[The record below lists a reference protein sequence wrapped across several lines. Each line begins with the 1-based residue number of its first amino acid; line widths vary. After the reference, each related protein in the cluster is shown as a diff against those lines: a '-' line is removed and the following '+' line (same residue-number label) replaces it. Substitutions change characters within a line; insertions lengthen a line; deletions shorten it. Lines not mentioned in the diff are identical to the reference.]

1 MMHWNPPP
9 RANGVV
15 IVPHHY
21 AETMNRTAALN
32 PSPRTLD
39 VTSVVHFDRLVSA
52 GAGSMNGWHAQ
63 SLDLRGHARTLKAL
77 DPQGA
82 IFLGCT
88 FDDGVEESLR
98 RRGALIF
105 PKLQGVPFDP
115 YRGHLYTA
123 AELYEDISSTEY
135 ESTLDAQVYQWSIL
149 PGQRASLD
157 ATLAAALHDHAI
169 GDALDEL
176 LDHGALAGT
185 KLVGVMGGHAAQRGT
200 TEFAEAARLGRLLAQ
215 AGFAVATGGGPG
227 AMEAANMGAY
237 LSALP
242 DADATAAVEQLAAV
256 PGFRPSVT
264 AWARQAAAVVERH
277 PEGTAT
283 LGIPTWFYGHEPPN
297 LFATH
302 IAKYFANAVREAILL
317 ELCNG
322 GIVFLPGAAGTVQ
335 EIFQDACENYYG
347 APQTITPMVLV
358 GRDHWERMFPAWP
371 MLQSLA
377 AGKPMEDRIFLVDTV
392 EEALAVVSGAGP
404 G

>member
-1 MMHWNPPP
+1 
-9 RANGVV
+9 
-15 IVPHHY
+15 
-21 AETMNRTAALN
+21 MNRSGALN

-39 VTSVVHFDRLVSA
+39 VESVAHFSHLVST
-52 GAGSMNGWHAQ
+52 GTGSMHGWHAQ
-63 SLDLRGHARTLKAL
+63 SLDLRGHSRELKAL
-77 DPQGA
+77 DPEGA

-98 RRGALIF
+98 KRGALIF
-105 PKLQGVPFDP
+105 PQLHNVPFNP
-115 YRGHLYTA
+115 YRSGLYTA
-123 AELYEDISSTEY
+123 DELYADIPTAEY
-135 ESTLDAQVYQWSIL
+135 ESTLDARVYQWSIL
-149 PGQRASLD
+149 PGRRGSLD

-176 LDHGALAGT
+176 LEHGALSGT
-185 KLVGVMGGHAAQRGT
+185 KVVGVMGGHAAQRGSK
-200 TEFAEAARLGRLLAQ
+200 EFADAAHLGRLLAQ
-215 AGFAVATGGGPG
+215 DGYTVATGGGPG
-227 AMEAANMGAY
+227 AMEAANLGAY
-237 LSALP
+237 LSGLP
-242 DADATAAVEQLAAV
+242 DADSTAALEALAAV

-264 AWARQAAAVVERH
+264 DWARQAAAVVGRY
-277 PEGTAT
+277 PDGSPT

-347 APQTITPMVLV
+347 APETITPMVLV
-358 GRDHWERMFPAWP
+358 GREHWERTFPAWP

-377 AGKPMEDRIFLVDTV
+377 AGKPMAEKIFLVDTV
-392 EEALAVVSGAGP
+392 EEALAVVAG
-404 G
+404 

>member
-1 MMHWNPPP
+1 
-9 RANGVV
+9 
-15 IVPHHY
+15 
-21 AETMNRTAALN
+21 MNRTAALN

-39 VTSVVHFDRLVSA
+39 VESMVHFDRLVRA
-52 GAGSMNGWHAQ
+52 GAVSMHGWHAQ
-63 SLDLRGHARTLKAL
+63 SLDLRGYSRQLKAM

-88 FDDGVEESLR
+88 FDTGVEDSLR

-105 PKLQGVPFDP
+105 PKLQGIPFDP
-115 YRGHLYTA
+115 YRGSLYTP
-123 AELYEDISSTEY
+123 AELYPDIPETEY
-135 ESTLDAQVYQWSIL
+135 EATTDAQVYQWSIL
-149 PGQRASLD
+149 PGQRQSLD

-169 GDALDEL
+169 GDALDEA
-176 LDHGALAGT
+176 LDQGAFAGSRI
-185 KLVGVMGGHAAQRGT
+185 VGVMGGHAAQRGSK
-200 TEFAEAARLGRLLAQ
+200 EFADAARLGSLLAR

-237 LSALP
+237 FSARP
-242 DADATAAVEQLAAV
+242 DAELEAAVGSLAEV

-264 AWARQAAAVVERH
+264 AWARQAAAVVERY
-277 PEGTAT
+277 PDGTPT

-302 IAKYFANAVREAILL
+302 IAKYFANAIREAILL

-347 APQTITPMVLV
+347 APETITPMVLV
-358 GRDHWERMFPAWP
+358 GREHWERTFPAWP

-377 AGKPMEDRIFLVDTV
+377 AGKPMAERIFLVDTV
-392 EEALAVVSGAGP
+392 DEALAVLAG
-404 G
+404 

>member
-1 MMHWNPPP
+1 
-9 RANGVV
+9 
-15 IVPHHY
+15 
-21 AETMNRTAALN
+21 MNRSAPLN

-39 VTSVVHFDRLVSA
+39 IQSVVHFEHLVSA

-63 SLDLRGHARTLKAL
+63 SLDLRGHARDLKAL
-77 DPQGA
+77 KPQGA

-115 YRGHLYTA
+115 YRSTLYSA
-123 AELYEDISSTEY
+123 AELYQDISSTEY
-135 ESTLDAQVYQWSIL
+135 EATLDAQVYQWSIL

-185 KLVGVMGGHAAQRGT
+185 KIVGVMGGHAAQRGT
-200 TEFAEAARLGRLLAQ
+200 SEFADAARLGRLLAQ

-227 AMEAANMGAY
+227 AMEAANLGAY
-237 LSALP
+237 LSGLP
-242 DADATAAVEQLAAV
+242 DADTTAALGTLAEV

-277 PEGTAT
+277 PEGTPT

-297 LFATH
+297 LLATH
-302 IAKYFANAVREAILL
+302 IAKYFANALREAILL

-322 GIVFLPGAAGTVQ
+322 GTIFLPGAAGTVQ

-347 APQTITPMVLV
+347 APETITPMVLV
-358 GRDHWERMFPAWP
+358 GREHWERTLPAWP
-371 MLQSLA
+371 MLQGLA
-377 AGKPMEDRIFLVDTV
+377 AGKPMEHRIFLVDSV
-392 EEALAVVSGAGP
+392 EEALAVVAGQ
-404 G
+404 GVKRR

>member
-1 MMHWNPPP
+1 
-9 RANGVV
+9 
-15 IVPHHY
+15 
-21 AETMNRTAALN
+21 MNRSGALN

-39 VTSVVHFDRLVSA
+39 VESVNQFQQLVSE

-63 SLDLRGHARTLKAL
+63 SLDLRGHSRELKGL
-77 DPQGA
+77 NPQGA

-105 PKLQGVPFDP
+105 PKLHNVPFNP
-115 YRGHLYTA
+115 YRSGVYSA
-123 AELYEDISSTEY
+123 RELYGNITSTEY
-135 ESTLDAQVYQWSIL
+135 ESTLDARVYQWSIL
-149 PGQRASLD
+149 PGRRGSLD

-176 LDHGALAGT
+176 LDHGALSGN
-185 KLVGVMGGHAAQRGT
+185 KLVGVMGGHASQRGT
-200 TEFAEAARLGRLLAQ
+200 QEYADAAQLGRLLTR
-215 AGFAVATGGGPG
+215 AGFTVATGGGPG
-227 AMEAANMGAY
+227 AMEAANLGAY
-237 LSALP
+237 FSGLP
-242 DADATAAVEQLAAV
+242 DAVTTSALEALAAV

-264 AWARQAAAVVERH
+264 AWARQAAAIVERH
-277 PEGTAT
+277 PDGTPT

-317 ELCNG
+317 ELCTG

-347 APQTITPMVLV
+347 APETVTPMVLV
-358 GRDHWERMFPAWP
+358 GREHWERTFPAWP

-377 AGKPMEDRIFLVDTV
+377 AGKPMEDKIFLVDTV
-392 EEALAVVSGAGP
+392 EDALAVVTG
-404 G
+404 